1 MMQIW
6 ICEDDAIYCA
16 SIQQKIRNWSVLSSR
31 SDVETTVFHS
41 SEDLWEKW
49 TSGFAP
55 HLILLDIQIPHELSG
70 LDLAR
75 KIREFDTV
83 VPIVFI
89 TNYSEYACQG
99 YTVNALRYLKKPLL
113 EAELFPCL
121 DIAYRHYILFH
132 QDCSI
137 LSLSDEH
144 IVLRYAEILY
154 IEAHSPNIEINLVN
168 NQNSIVVRYRLSRLA
183 EHLPQEL
190 FSFCHR
196 SYIVNL
202 AQIRTLRKSKLTL
215 CNDKCLPISEKYAD
229 ELIDRFIKYHQKGH
243 DLK

>member
-6 ICEDDAIYCA
+6 ICEDDAMYRA
-16 SIQQKIRNWSVLSSR
+16 SIQQKIKNWSIFSGI

-49 TSGFAP
+49 TSGFTP
-55 HLILLDIQIPHELSG
+55 HLILLDIEIPNELSG
-70 LDLAR
+70 LEIAR
-75 KIREFDTV
+75 RIRAFDTM

-99 YTVNALRYLKKPLL
+99 YTVNALRYLKKPIH

-121 DIAYRHYILFH
+121 DIAYRHYILLH

-144 IVLRYAEILY
+144 VVLRYAEILY
-154 IEAHSPNIEINLVN
+154 IEAHSPNIEIKLVN
-168 NQNSIVVRYRLSRLA
+168 NLNSIVVRYRLSRLA
-183 EHLPQEL
+183 EHLPPEL

-202 AQIRTLRKSKLTL
+202 AQIRTLRKSKLIL
-215 CNDKCLPISEKYAD
+215 CNDECLPISEKYAD
-229 ELIDRFIKYHQKGH
+229 ELIDRFNKYHQKGH
-243 DLK
+243 DKK